1 MGLHTGINIVLN
13 ILPIL
18 KKENKHMRLHA
29 VCVFPIYI
37 FLNQQK
43 NFHII

>member
-29 VCVFPIYI
+29 VGVFPIYI
-37 FLNQQK
+37 FRTSRK
-43 NFHII
+43 FFT